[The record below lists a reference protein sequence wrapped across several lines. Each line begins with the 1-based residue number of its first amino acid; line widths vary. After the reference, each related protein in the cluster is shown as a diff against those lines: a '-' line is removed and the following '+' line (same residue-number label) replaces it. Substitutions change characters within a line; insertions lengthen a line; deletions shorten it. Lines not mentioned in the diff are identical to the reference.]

1 MDNVKDDA
9 YYEARLMQDL
19 RYITVHMAGVT
30 EQGFV
35 EEEILQDAMMFRL
48 IQVSENARK
57 LTEPYRAAHPQIP
70 WFSVFGLR
78 NRIVH
83 DYGAV
88 DLHIVYATLTKDIPE
103 LIARI
108 EGQA

>member
-9 YYEARLMQDL
+9 YYEARLLRDL
-19 RYITVHMAGVT
+19 RCIAARMAGVT
-30 EQGFV
+30 EQDFAQ
-35 EEEILQDAMMFRL
+35 EEILQDAMMFRL

-57 LTEPYRAAHPQIP
+57 LSEPYRAAHTQIP

-88 DLHIVYATLTKDIPE
+88 DLHIVYTTLTKDVPA
-103 LIARI
+103 LIVLI
-108 EGQA
+108 EGQT